1 MKYNLIPEL
10 NRALI
15 GFDELFNQVNQTYP
29 PYNIL
34 KTESGY
40 QIELAVSGF
49 DKSELTVTQKD
60 HALEITGTKAKKGGE
75 YVVQTLAYRNFKKVF
90 QIHEGL
96 EVGTIKHHNG
106 VLVIDLVHTAKV
118 DNTITHEIA

>member
-1 MKYNLIPEL
+1 MKYSLIPEL

-29 PYNIL
+29 PYNII
-34 KTESGY
+34 KNGTGY

-49 DKSELTVTQKD
+49 DKSELTVTQTD

-75 YVVQTLAYRNFKKVF
+75 YVVQTLAYRNFKKTF
-90 QIHEGL
+90 QIHDGL
-96 EVGTIKHHNG
+96 EVGAVRHHNG
-106 VLVIDLVHTAKV
+106 ILTIDLVQVQKQ
-118 DNTITHEIA
+118 DNKITHEIV

>member
-15 GFDELFNQVNQTYP
+15 GFDELFNHINQTYP
-29 PYNIL
+29 PYNII
-34 KTESGY
+34 KTEHGY

-60 HALEITGTKAKKGGE
+60 HALEITGTKAKKASE

-96 EVGTIKHHNG
+96 EVDKIRHQNG
-106 VLVIDLVHTAKV
+106 VLVIDLTHTAKV
-118 DNTITHEIA
+118 DNTVTHEII

>member
-15 GFDELFNQVNQTYP
+15 GFDELFNQVHQTYP
-29 PYNIL
+29 PYNIA
-34 KTESGY
+34 KTADGY

-49 DKSELTVTQKD
+49 DKSELSVTQKD
-60 HALEITGTKAKKGGE
+60 HALEISGTKAKKGGE
-75 YVVQTLAYRNFKKVF
+75 YVVQTLAYRNFKKTF

-96 EVGTIKHHNG
+96 EVDKIRHQNG
-106 VLVIDLVHTAKV
+106 VLVIDLTHTAKV
-118 DNTITHEIA
+118 DNTITHEII